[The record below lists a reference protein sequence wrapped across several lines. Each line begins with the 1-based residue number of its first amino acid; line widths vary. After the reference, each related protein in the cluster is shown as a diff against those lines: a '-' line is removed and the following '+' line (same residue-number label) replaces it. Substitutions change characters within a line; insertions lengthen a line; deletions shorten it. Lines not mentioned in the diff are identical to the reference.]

1 VGAGNL
7 RHHRHHPAMRCTL
20 DLPPQAAPKLEA
32 LAERL
37 HHPSRDAL
45 LGWLV
50 VQGLAAV
57 TAQLREGAAVELP

>member
-1 VGAGNL
+1 
-7 RHHRHHPAMRCTL
+7 MRCTL
-20 DLPPQAAPKLEA
+20 DLPPAAIPKLEA

-37 HHPSRDAL
+37 HHPSREAL

-57 TAQLREGAAVELP
+57 TAQLQAAAR